1 MERLR
6 HDVAWATTLH
16 ILEVFNFRDEERNEA
31 FGLIY
36 ERVKAGLLAY
46 DQQTQ
51 DLLRRLK
58 PLNS

>member
-16 ILEVFNFRDEERNEA
+16 ILEVFDLRPEEKNEA
-31 FGLIY
+31 FGMIY

-46 DQQTQ
+46 DKETQ

-58 PLNS
+58 PLNN